1 MRKSMK
7 STLAMLAVLSVCG
20 MGTVW
25 AADAPV
31 YALKGITVTATR
43 QAESLQDVP
52 ANVQV
57 ITEKDIKSRNV
68 QTASDAV
75 AMATGVS
82 ASNSVEGTVNLRGYN
97 SKNILVLV
105 DGQQMNT
112 AWNGDVD
119 WNMIP
124 VDNIRKIEVV
134 SGGQSAL
141 YGGRAVGGVIN
152 IMTKTQKENGV
163 HGNALVSYGSHNT
176 WKQAYSVSGKKD
188 KVTWGT
194 FYESKQTD
202 GWKDFDAYV
211 AKSSAGKL
219 ENKDKL
225 EQTADGGYVI
235 GNRGNK
241 AVLSENYG
249 FNLGYA
255 FNDDQKLT
263 YKYTHAIYTW
273 VYKNPETYIGAWRP
287 KSGSAYSPASFLGT
301 KAWRTSNMHSLT
313 YNDQKNKVHA
323 HIGMVDYTKD
333 GYTTP
338 DKNVDEKNN
347 FDGIGKLS
355 SYPSKSWDFDLNKR
369 WTLGAHTI
377 LLGGSYGHDQ
387 FEKEVYNV
395 SDWKT
400 WNSLRTGNI
409 EKHGGKD
416 RNYAFYLQDKWA
428 ISSKW
433 TAYIGGRYDYYKKYG
448 GYSQLLNKDGSLGE
462 LTPFSS
468 ESYNKFSPKLS
479 LDYKWDDNTNLY
491 VSYGKSFNSPILYQ
505 VYRDGTSGR
514 SGNYIHTKPNASLKP
529 ETTDTWELGMK
540 KKVGNKTEIHTDVFY
555 AKTSD
560 TIDLIPTGETE
571 TISGIDYTVKK
582 YMNVGDSKTHGFE
595 ISINQHHSEAWT
607 SYINYTWQTGK
618 INSLDT
624 NTNQMKEKNND
635 DIPRHLLHLGTTYNK
650 DAWTVNLDG
659 MFISD
664 RTEEGMKSG
673 HFKARDAYFLLNLN
687 TNYQFTKNF
696 SMQFSIENLLDREYY
711 DEDISSNKYY
721 IGDGRTF
728 TISARYTF

>member
-20 MGTVW
+20 MGTAW

-194 FYESKQTD
+194 FYESKQTN
-202 GWKDFDAYV
+202 GWKDYNAYV
-211 AKSSAGKL
+211 PKSSAGKL

-235 GNRGNK
+235 GRRGAK
-241 AVLSENYG
+241 HVLSENYG

-263 YKYTHAIYTW
+263 YKFTHAIYDW
-273 VYKNPETYIGAWRP
+273 DYSAPDTYTGQWEQPGGKSNLYTP
-287 KSGSAYSPASFLGT
+287 KDFLGT
-301 KAWRTSNMHSLT
+301 NGWRTYNMHSLT
-313 YNDQKNKVHA
+313 YNDQKNKIHA
-323 HIGMVDYTKD
+323 HLGMTDYTKD

-338 DKNVDEKNN
+338 DKFDVKDHPNAPSNPP
-347 FDGIGKLS
+347 FDGTGTKT

-369 WTLGAHTI
+369 WNIGNHTV
-377 LLGGSYGHDQ
+377 LAGTSYGIDRFDLTSYNNLANWKYWDSIGVVDQ
-387 FEKEVYNV
+387 KV
-395 SDWKT
+395 
-400 WNSLRTGNI
+400 
-409 EKHGGKD
+409 GGKD
-416 RNYAFYLQDKWA
+416 KYWSVYAQDKWA
-428 ISSKW
+428 FASNW
-433 TAYIGGRYDYYKKYG
+433 TAYIGGRYDHYTKYDGYDNKNPDVG
-448 GYSQLLNKDGSLGE
+448 GSDSYS
-462 LTPFSS
+462 
-468 ESYNKFSPKLS
+468 KFSPKLS
-479 LDYKWDDNTNLY
+479 LDYALDDSTNLY
-491 VSYGKSFNSPILYQ
+491 VSYGKSFTPPILYQ
-505 VYRDGTSGR
+505 LYRVTSMGI
-514 SGNYIHTKPNASLKP
+514 GKTYPNSALTP
-529 ETTDTWELGMK
+529 ETTDNWELGFK
-540 KKVGNKTEIHTDVFY
+540 KKIASKTDIHADVFY
-555 AKTSD
+555 AKTKD
-560 TIDLIPTGETE
+560 AIKTIYESNGKD
-571 TISGIDYTVKK
+571 KK
-582 YMNVGDSKTHGFE
+582 YQNVGEDKTHGFE
-595 ISINQHHSEAWT
+595 LAINQHHSDTWN
-607 SYINYTWQTGK
+607 SYINYTWQIGTVDG
-618 INSLDT
+618 
-624 NTNQMKEKNND
+624 EKD
-635 DIPRHLLHLGTTYNK
+635 YDIPRHLLHLGTTYNK

-659 MFISD
+659 MFISNRYLSTSQMND
-664 RTEEGMKSG
+664 TKYHYAESYMGG

-711 DEDISSNKYY
+711 DQDISANKYY